1 MWPSRKGTSI
11 GAGIRTV
18 FARAR
23 VGKGIVQKGTTMVLL
38 RIIWVVGVLMA
49 LKTHKTLI
57 VCFILYKLYLST
69 PCHIKII
76 YEL

>member
-1 MWPSRKGTSI
+1 
-11 GAGIRTV
+11 V
-18 FARAR
+18 FARAG
-23 VGKGIVQKGTTMVLL
+23 VGKGIVQKGTTRVLL
-38 RIIWVVGVLMA
+38 RMIWVVGVLMD